1 MQDRIKEQKSIFILR
16 LAEIVKSHRLNM
28 KKSIYT
34 ISAESSVPRST
45 WRDLEFGLKKDIN
58 LSTFCKIAEG
68 LEISPDELLKEL
80 LSKLDKDFSFIDI
93 N

>member
-80 LSKLDKDFSFIDI
+80 LSKLDKNFSFIDI